1 MVEATG
7 NHWLRLYDTLTEH
20 GVKTVLANPVKNR
33 MIAEARIKTDRI
45 DSRVLDN
52 LLRGSLVAESYV
64 PTKREEGTG
73 EAWLGTELL
82 SCG

>member
-1 MVEATG
+1 VKHLGKLCEGKLHAQFEAG
-7 NHWLRLYDTLTEH
+7 GRGWMQQILSFTL
-20 GVKTVLANPVKNR
+20 P
-33 MIAEARIKTDRI
+33 
-45 DSRVLDN
+45 RVLDN